1 VLQLLE
7 LSLKEYPKIDPDR
20 VYCTGL
26 SMGGFGTY
34 NLATEHPEFFA
45 AVCCVSG
52 TGDPA
57 KAEKLRNV
65 PLLILQGGA
74 DRVVPQAGAEKVAA
88 RMKEL
93 GYVVDLN
100 IFPKYGHDYR
110 AEEYLDLSID
120 FFQKYTRKK

>member
-34 NLATEHPEFFA
+34 DLATEHPELFA

-52 TGDPA
+52 TGDPG
-57 KAEKLRNV
+57 KAETLKNV
-65 PLLILQGGA
+65 PRLILQGGT
-74 DRVVPQAGAEKVAA
+74 DRVVPQAGAERVAA

-93 GYVVDLN
+93 GYVVDLH
-100 IFPKYGHDYR
+100 IFPTYGHDYR

-120 FFQKYTRKK
+120 FFQKYARKK